1 MKRDLAALAF
11 AMTFPTLMAWIYF
24 VVLAGGGQDVN
35 PAVMRAFAAG
45 KAVQFLFPLV
55 YVALTARD
63 QLRPRPPTG
72 HGLLLGFGFGALV
85 GACMFGLYA
94 ALRAYT
100 YVLAVTPTMVAG
112 ELREFHITG
121 PGSYLLFAL
130 GFCLVHSLFEE
141 YYWRWFV
148 FGWLKRWT
156 PLGVAIAL
164 SSLAFMG
171 HHVIILNKY
180 FPGRLWTAAL
190 PFSLCVAVGGAVWAW
205 LYYRTQSLYAAWAS
219 HAVIDAAIFAI
230 GFDMVRQSWP
240 LAA

>member
-1 MKRDLAALAF
+1 VKRDLAALAF
-11 AMTFPTLMAWIYF
+11 AMTFPTFMAWIYF
-24 VVLAGGGQDVN
+24 VVLAGGGEGVN
-35 PAVMRAFAAG
+35 PAVMAAFAVG
-45 KAVQFLFPLV
+45 KTVQFGFPLV

-72 HGLLLGFGFGALV
+72 QGLLLGFAFGVVV
-85 GACMFGLYA
+85 GAGMFGLYA
-94 ALRAYT
+94 VLRTYT
-100 YVLAVTPTMVAG
+100 NLLADTPSMVAG
-112 ELREFHITG
+112 ELREFQVD
-121 PGSYLLFAL
+121 SAARYLPFAL
-130 GFCLVHSLFEE
+130 AFCLGHSLMEE

-156 PLGVAIAL
+156 PLWVAIAV

-171 HHVIILNKY
+171 HHIIILNKY
-180 FPGRLWTAAL
+180 FPGRFWTAAL

-205 LYYRTQSLYAAWAS
+205 LYHRTQSLYAAWVS

-230 GFDMVRQSWP
+230 GFQMVWP